1 MEPPT
6 NNCRPAPAPQ
16 ALKSAHLA
24 SAPNSSRASLV
35 DPRRMTT
42 LRGTLPWQVARDR
55 DHSALAELLHP
66 DLPLGFVLEQEELEQ
81 VGGGGGGCRGCACV
95 LHAAACVLW
104 LAYGCGWHGLA
115 VAGCRVQCMCWKHS
129 AAHSSSTT

>member
-16 ALKSAHLA
+16 ALKSAHLT

-35 DPRRMTT
+35 DPRRMAT

-81 VGGGGGGCRGCACV
+81 VGGRGGAAGAVSCMLRLACCG
-95 LHAAACVLW
+95 LHM
-104 LAYGCGWHGLA
+104 A
-115 VAGCRVQCMCWKHS
+115 VAGM
-129 AAHSSSTT
+129 A